1 MRFNIHFS
9 KFQFKKDITFYKLYI
24 LIIRIITINY
34 LFFIFLYSIASI
46 KMILKNRN

>member
-9 KFQFKKDITFYKLYI
+9 KFQFKKHITFYKLYI

-34 LFFIFLYSIASI
+34 LFFIFLYSIDSI